1 MKATLSNAFH
11 QMKRY
16 PSAVVGSIIILLL
29 IFMAIYAMI
38 AIPYGEAVRLWRGAD
53 NVWVQTPRNAR
64 PAWLNYFYQE
74 KQPVTMRMTT
84 EDNPDLKSIVD
95 LGGGVATSDFLFEF
109 DYQYDGFPS
118 EISVFLNATFASA
131 RPNVAMKWIAPDG
144 REIQLG
150 ELAVRTNENFS
161 ISQDT
166 RIQRR
171 LGGALPEKG
180 LFADPAD
187 PNKVLKGTYQLVGE
201 GLIFEEGSTVDAT
214 LVVYGQLHGLAGT
227 DHRRR
232 DITVALLWG
241 TPVALSFG
249 LVAAVGSS
257 IVTMFLG
264 AASVWFGGWVDW
276 LIRRINEVVMILP
289 LLPILIMV
297 GLFYSRS
304 IWVMLSVVILLGIF
318 GSGILSYRSMFLQVK
333 ESGYIDAAR
342 AYGAGNGR
350 IIIRYMIPKIIP
362 TLIPGFVTQVPA
374 FVFLEATL
382 AVLGLGD
389 PVLPTWGK
397 LLNDAQT
404 NGALFNG
411 YFYWVLEPAFL
422 LILAGLGFAM
432 LGFALDRIFNP
443 RLRGI

>member
-1 MKATLSNAFH
+1 MKASLSNMFR
-11 QMKRY
+11 QIKQY
-16 PSAVVGSIIILLL
+16 PSAVVGSIIILFL
-29 IFMAIYAMI
+29 IVLAIYAMI
-38 AIPYGEAVRLWRGAD
+38 SIPYSEAIRLWRGAD
-53 NVWVQTPRNAR
+53 NVWIETPRNAR
-64 PAWLNYFYQE
+64 PAWLNYFYKE
-74 KQPVTMRMTT
+74 KLPVTMTMKTA
-84 EDNPDLKSIVD
+84 DDPSLKTVVD
-95 LGGGVATSDFLFEF
+95 LGDGVSTSDFIFKF

-118 EISVFLNATFASA
+118 ELSVFLTAQFNNA
-131 RPNVAMKWIAPDG
+131 RPNVVIKWVTPDG
-144 REIQLG
+144 REIP
-150 ELAVRTNENFS
+150 LADLTVRSQENYN

-166 RIQRR
+166 RVSRR
-171 LGGALPEKG
+171 LGGVQPHVG
-180 LFADPAD
+180 LFADPAN

-201 GLIFEEGSTVDAT
+201 GLVFEESSTVDAS

-241 TPVALSFG
+241 TPVALTVG
-249 LVAAVGSS
+249 LVAAVLSS
-257 IVTMFLG
+257 LATMFLG
-264 AASVWFGGWVDW
+264 AASVWFGGWIDW

-304 IWVMLSVVILLGIF
+304 IWVMFGVVIALGIF
-318 GSGILSYRSMFLQVK
+318 GSGILSYRAMFLQVK

-342 AYGAGNGR
+342 AYGASSGR
-350 IIIRYMIPKIIP
+350 IIFRYMIPKIIP
-362 TLIPGFVTQVPA
+362 TLIPGFVTQVPT

-397 LLNDAQT
+397 LINDAQS

-422 LILAGLGFAM
+422 LILAGFAFAM

-443 RLRGI
+443 RLRGL